1 MIVSMKNEFKIY
13 LIEKKSTK
21 NERQMN
27 CNKICEY
34 FLKIVK
40 LNFYQTNY
48 MDLDLIIDDYQ
59 GQ

>member
-40 LNFYQTNY
+40 LNFY
-48 MDLDLIIDDYQ
+48 
-59 GQ
+59 